1 MNKLTDKMNY
11 LHQLLKLHLKEVLLL
26 LKEAYKIYKKYL
38 DMNIIDNKPF
48 KINRNNVHYVE
59 KMLN

>member
-1 MNKLTDKMNY
+1 MNKLINKMNY
-11 LHQLLKLHLKEVLLL
+11 LHQFLKLL
-26 LKEAYKIYKKYL
+26 LKEAYKIHKKYL

>member
-1 MNKLTDKMNY
+1 MNLFNKLIDKMNY
-11 LHQLLKLHLKEVLLL
+11 LHQLLKLL

-38 DMNIIDNKPF
+38 DMNIINNRPF
-48 KINRNNVHYVE
+48 KINRNNVHCVE